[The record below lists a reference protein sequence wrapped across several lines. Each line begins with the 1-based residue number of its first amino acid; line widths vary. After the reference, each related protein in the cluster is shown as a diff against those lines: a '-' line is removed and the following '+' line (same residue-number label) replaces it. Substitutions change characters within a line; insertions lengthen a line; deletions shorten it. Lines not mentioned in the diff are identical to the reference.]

1 MSGHTDKK
9 RSKLKAT
16 VAIIV
21 IFAVAAAVIFLI
33 SEEQLEQ
40 IENVYDDDQRSTLW
54 PLLITLIATML
65 GSLITS
71 YVFLKEALDRTSDEK
86 TYYSVVI
93 REYREKTM
101 RSLWL
106 YMLMS
111 LALMGIVI
119 CLYSMFY
126 FMHIRSR
133 DEVRIILI
141 LSYGVCM
148 IGSAWFLNKCID
160 IDRGLHKT
168 ADKLLKIQIAEAR
181 ELLVT
186 LQQKRDKMLR
196 ESSVNESFDELID
209 RITSGTESTE
219 AWLQIE
225 DETEK
230 SRINKKKFINR
241 FSEWEKIL
249 FCLAENGEGFLHR
262 QSMAERVRFAVEH
275 GETVYGDTDV
285 EQSDARA
292 HTWGKNS
299 PYKEVFKIKQALK
312 IDGAGFCD
320 AYYLLSEIRNL
331 LQVQME
337 TAPRKEAEPLKE
349 NEVGTLFLFFL
360 MQLSLYVFCMLPKLE
375 VFFPS
380 GKFSFIDFYGIRFET
395 SSFRTS
401 LFDCCLFV
409 RNRMKD
415 CNFGMASFDNC
426 EFYYTS
432 SDDCSFTNTLFE
444 SCFFH
449 NAKFENVDFT
459 GAVLEDCDLKRAQF
473 EGVILANVTLTGA
486 SLGKNNFSSS
496 RLTDITVTLAK
507 DEDGNRDMKEC
518 GFASSV
524 LERVKLDLFPEKDY
538 RQVFPRIRAEAKA
551 EKAEIL
557 QERKCRYGQNGLMMQ
572 KTWGKVA
579 QEAVFKM
586 DQCDFTSAELTGI
599 IFYRTCMEQSVFVKT
614 QMDSI
619 KIYACDMHGC
629 IMEQANLRQGRIR
642 ASDFRSAVLADAI
655 FYRSRCRLVNFE
667 DSDMNKLHASAARF
681 SLCSFERSD
690 CSRIDLTMA
699 RVTESSFQDVILK
712 EAELTRAFFT
722 KVSFVNCIADGML
735 SSYSTFKDCIFKNA
749 FLGHSSFNYS
759 EFFNCSFAFAS
770 FADSTVSGARFDS
783 CDFTET
789 NFNKTCFIGVT
800 FKDSK
805 NLNVDSFIEA
815 RFINPVF
822 EGTDES
828 FERALKEKGIEVR
841 RTDAGES

>member
-33 SEEQLEQ
+33 SEEQFGE
-40 IENVYDDDQRSTLW
+40 INTVYDDQRSTLW

-106 YMLMS
+106 YMLTS

-168 ADKLLKIQIAEAR
+168 ADKLLKIEIAEAR
-181 ELLVT
+181 KLLAEVKD
-186 LQQKRDKMLR
+186 KRVYMLLD
-196 ESSVNESFDELID
+196 SPADESFEELIG
-209 RITSGTESTE
+209 RITGGSESTE

-225 DETEK
+225 DETAAG
-230 SRINKKKFINR
+230 SISKKKFINR

-262 QSMAERVRFAVEH
+262 QSMTERVRFAVEH
-275 GETVYGDTDV
+275 GEAVYGNTDV
-285 EQSDARA
+285 EQNDAKD

-299 PYKEVFKIKQALK
+299 PYEKVFGIKQSLK

-320 AYYLLSEIRNL
+320 AYYLLSEMRDL

-337 TAPRKEAEPLKE
+337 TAPRKETEPLKE
-349 NEVGTLFLFFL
+349 KEIGTLFLFFL

-380 GKFSFIDFYGIRFET
+380 GKFSYIDFYGIRFET

-401 LFDCCLFV
+401 LFDSCLFV
-409 RNRMKD
+409 RNRIKD
-415 CNFGMASFDNC
+415 CNFGMASFKNC

-432 SDDCSFTNTLFE
+432 SEDCSFTNTLFND
-444 SCFFH
+444 CFFR
-449 NAKFENVDFT
+449 NAAFENVDFT
-459 GAVLEDCDLKRAQF
+459 GAEMENCDLRRAKF
-473 EGVILANVTLTGA
+473 EGVVLCELCKRVPLNHILG
-486 SLGKNNFSSS
+486 
-496 RLTDITVTLAK
+496 
-507 DEDGNRDMKEC
+507 
-518 GFASSV
+518 
-524 LERVKLDLFPEKDY
+524 
-538 RQVFPRIRAEAKA
+538 
-551 EKAEIL
+551 
-557 QERKCRYGQNGLMMQ
+557 
-572 KTWGKVA
+572 
-579 QEAVFKM
+579 
-586 DQCDFTSAELTGI
+586 
-599 IFYRTCMEQSVFVKT
+599 
-614 QMDSI
+614 
-619 KIYACDMHGC
+619 
-629 IMEQANLRQGRIR
+629 
-642 ASDFRSAVLADAI
+642 
-655 FYRSRCRLVNFE
+655 
-667 DSDMNKLHASAARF
+667 
-681 SLCSFERSD
+681 
-690 CSRIDLTMA
+690 
-699 RVTESSFQDVILK
+699 
-712 EAELTRAFFT
+712 
-722 KVSFVNCIADGML
+722 
-735 SSYSTFKDCIFKNA
+735 
-749 FLGHSSFNYS
+749 
-759 EFFNCSFAFAS
+759 
-770 FADSTVSGARFDS
+770 
-783 CDFTET
+783 
-789 NFNKTCFIGVT
+789 
-800 FKDSK
+800 
-805 NLNVDSFIEA
+805 
-815 RFINPVF
+815 
-822 EGTDES
+822 
-828 FERALKEKGIEVR
+828 
-841 RTDAGES
+841 

>member
-33 SEEQLEQ
+33 SEEQFSE
-40 IENVYDDDQRSTLW
+40 INKVDDDQRSTLW

-106 YMLMS
+106 YMLTS

-186 LQQKRDKMLR
+186 LQQKRDQMLR

-285 EQSDARA
+285 EQNDARA

-299 PYKEVFKIKQALK
+299 PYKEVFRIKQALK
-312 IDGAGFCD
+312 IDGTGFCD

-459 GAVLEDCDLKRAQF
+459 GAVLENCDLKRAQF
-473 EGVILANVTLTGA
+473 EGVVLANVTLTGA

-496 RLTDITVTLAK
+496 RLTDITVTLAQ
-507 DEDGNRDMKEC
+507 DEDGNREMKEC

-538 RQVFPRIRAEAKA
+538 RQVFPRIRTEAKK
-551 EKAEIL
+551 EKADIL
-557 QERKCRYGQNGLMMQ
+557 KERKCRYGQKDLMMQ

-579 QEAVFKM
+579 KEAVFK
-586 DQCDFTSAELTGI
+586 
-599 IFYRTCMEQSVFVKT
+599 RQS
-614 QMDSI
+614 
-619 KIYACDMHGC
+619 
-629 IMEQANLRQGRIR
+629 LRWI
-642 ASDFRSAVLADAI
+642 S
-655 FYRSRCRLVNFE
+655 
-667 DSDMNKLHASAARF
+667 
-681 SLCSFERSD
+681 
-690 CSRIDLTMA
+690 
-699 RVTESSFQDVILK
+699 VILQ
-712 EAELTRAFFT
+712 
-722 KVSFVNCIADGML
+722 VL
-735 SSYSTFKDCIFKNA
+735 S
-749 FLGHSSFNYS
+749 
-759 EFFNCSFAFAS
+759 
-770 FADSTVSGARFDS
+770 
-783 CDFTET
+783 
-789 NFNKTCFIGVT
+789 
-800 FKDSK
+800 
-805 NLNVDSFIEA
+805 
-815 RFINPVF
+815 
-822 EGTDES
+822 
-828 FERALKEKGIEVR
+828 
-841 RTDAGES
+841 